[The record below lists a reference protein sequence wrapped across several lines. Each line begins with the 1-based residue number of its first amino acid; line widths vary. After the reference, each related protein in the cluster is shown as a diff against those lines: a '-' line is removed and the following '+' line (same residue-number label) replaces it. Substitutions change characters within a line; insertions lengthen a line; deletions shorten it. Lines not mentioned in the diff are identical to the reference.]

1 MNTSQKN
8 MQLMPSLSLS
18 RSAVLALAAR
28 GMTVATAE
36 SCTGGWIAASL
47 TDIPGCSAVLDGC
60 AVTYANRIK
69 EQLCG
74 VSPDTLRQ
82 FGAVSPQTAQQMAQ
96 GIRKTMASSV
106 GLASTG
112 IAGPGGGSTEKPV
125 GLVYIAC
132 ASENRCL
139 FRKLLLHADAS
150 IARRAEETPEQA
162 ARRSIRMQ
170 ATDAALELLLT
181 FVQNE
186 PERKE
191 KL

>member
-112 IAGPGGGSTEKPV
+112 IAGPGGGTAAKPV
-125 GLVYIAC
+125 GLVYIAVSG
-132 ASENRCL
+132 ARGTRVTENH
-139 FRKLLLHADAS
+139 FHGT
-150 IARRAEETPEQA
+150 RAEVKRQTSDRALTLALGYLTEVQA
-162 ARRSIRMQ
+162 
-170 ATDAALELLLT
+170 
-181 FVQNE
+181 
-186 PERKE
+186 
-191 KL
+191 